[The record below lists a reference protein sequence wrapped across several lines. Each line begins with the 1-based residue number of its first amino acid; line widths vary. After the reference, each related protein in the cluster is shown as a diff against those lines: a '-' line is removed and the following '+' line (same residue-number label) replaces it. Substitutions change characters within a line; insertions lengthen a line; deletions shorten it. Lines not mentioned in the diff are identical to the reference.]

1 MSKVSKIIALGLG
14 GILVLILGVMAF
26 ILFVI
31 DPNDYKQE
39 IYTVVK
45 DKTDM
50 DLVISDRIEWQ
61 LWPQIGLKLGKTTLS
76 DTAAKQTLVAIKQ
89 ANVTVQVMPLLAQ
102 KIAIDSVL
110 LDGAT
115 LNFIQYANGT
125 SSWDKML
132 NKLKSQPE
140 DKSEK
145 IEFNIKL
152 LNINNSALAFKDEK
166 THTEGQLDRLL
177 VQATDIDL
185 KKAFPI
191 HVKFAYNQKDGQ
203 GKTLIADND
212 LNASVQLEQEVERY
226 TLKGLTARSHL
237 EGTLLPAP
245 MIIDVQGDVV
255 ADMKA
260 QVHTVDGLKLI
271 VDYQDPALKSPAH
284 VDMAGK
290 IVADMKQQLVDITG
304 LQLAASYP
312 EKSLKSPATVKV
324 LGDVHANL
332 GTQQVQMPS
341 LTVDAS
347 YPAANLK
354 SPATLKLNA
363 AITADLKQQIVSLAN
378 IKADAAYPDPTRPAP
393 ITATINGA
401 ITANLTSGAVNF
413 APLDLQASLSDKAF
427 PKVMPIHLTA
437 PISANWKEGK
447 IALNG
452 FNLDALSIKTKG
464 QLQAYLPALAATAK
478 PNTPVTQGM
487 TVSGHIS
494 TSPFNLRQ
502 LMQDLG
508 MAIPVMK
515 DTNTLKTVSVNSQ
528 LSGNDQSMLLKG
540 MKVQLDESTLT
551 GDAGISDLKTQ
562 KLYAR
567 LAVDKINVDRYLPPT
582 DPNAKPSA
590 GGLLP
595 IELLK
600 KQNVDVVLTIGSLTA
615 MNYPIKQLQVVTIA
629 NGGVVQVSKLGGSIY
644 NGTFNLPTTIDVRGK
659 EPIVTVQPN
668 IQQIDMAAVI
678 QQFTKKDLFA
688 GKTVFQGKL
697 QLTGNTVQAWTNSV
711 TGNSTLKFDNGVF
724 KGVNMMQ
731 LALTELSNNKALA
744 PFLSA
749 QDAKTIANK
758 QNDTEIS
765 SFLGE
770 ADIKN
775 GLVNTKSLNADLKK
789 GKIEG
794 GGSFNLVN
802 MEADYSFKLH
812 LDKSVAGE
820 GMTNYPIPIRCKG
833 NISAAAKLCTVDSR
847 AVREM
852 ATSALLN
859 SEKAQKLKAELETK
873 KTEAQAKAQLKL
885 DEAVQKANVKLSDD
899 SKKAVEKLNS
909 QMGDKVN
916 EQLQKLFKH

>member
-1 MSKVSKIIALGLG
+1 MSKITKIVAITVGGLLA
-14 GILVLILGVMAF
+14 LVLGIMTFV
-26 ILFVI
+26 LFFI
-31 DPNDYKQE
+31 DPNDYKKE
-39 IYTVVK
+39 IYSVVK

-50 DLVISDRIEWQ
+50 DLVITDRIEWQ
-61 LWPQIGLKLGKTTLS
+61 LWPQIGLKLGKTTLA

-89 ANVTVQVMPLLAQ
+89 ATVSVQVMPLLAK
-102 KIAIDSVL
+102 KIAIDSVM
-110 LDGAT
+110 LDGAM

-132 NKLKSQPE
+132 NKLKNQPE

-152 LNINNSALAFKDEK
+152 LSISNSALAFKDEK
-166 THTEGQLDRLL
+166 THTEGQLDKLL
-177 VQATDIDL
+177 VQAKDIDL

-212 LNASVQLEQEVERY
+212 LNASVQLEQEAERY

-245 MIIDVQGDVV
+245 MTIDIEGDVV

-260 QVHTVDGLKLI
+260 QQHSVDGLKLI
-271 VDYQDPALKSPAH
+271 VDYQDPKLKSPAH
-284 VDMAGK
+284 LDIKGK
-290 IVADMKQQLVDITG
+290 IVADMKQQLVDVTG

-312 EKSLKSPATVKV
+312 EASLKSPATVNV

-332 GTQQVQMPS
+332 ATQQVQMPS

-363 AITADLKQQIVSLAN
+363 AMNADLKQQIVSLAN
-378 IKADAAYPDPTRPAP
+378 IKADATYPDPARPAP

-447 IALNG
+447 VALNG
-452 FNLDALSIKTKG
+452 FSLDALSIKTKG
-464 QLQAYLPALAATAK
+464 QLQVFLPAIAATAK
-478 PNTPVTQGM
+478 ANTPITQGM
-487 TVSGHIS
+487 VMNGNIS
-494 TSPFNLRQ
+494 TSAFNLRQ

-508 MAIPVMK
+508 MAIPAMK
-515 DTNTLKTVSVNSQ
+515 DANTLKTVSINSQ
-528 LSGNDQSMLLKG
+528 ISGNEQSVLLKS
-540 MKVQLDESTLT
+540 MKVQLDDSTLT

-567 LAVDKINVDRYLPPT
+567 LAIDKINIDRYLPPT
-582 DPNAKPSA
+582 DPNAKPST

-600 KQNVDVVLTIGSLTA
+600 KQNVDAVLTIGSLTA

-629 NGGVVQVSKLGGSIY
+629 NGGVVQVSKLSGGIY
-644 NGTFNLPTTIDVRGK
+644 SGNFNFPTTIDVRGK
-659 EPIVTVQPN
+659 DPIVTVQPN
-668 IQQIDMAAVI
+668 IQQIDIASVI

-688 GKTVFQGKL
+688 GKSSYQGKL
-697 QLTGNTVQAWTNSV
+697 QLVGNTVQAWTNSV
-711 TGNSTLKFDNGVF
+711 TGNSSLKFDNGVF

-731 LALTELSNNKALA
+731 LVLTEMGKSQALL
-744 PFLSA
+744 PFITGK
-749 QDAKTIANK
+749 DASTIVNK

-775 GLVNTKSLNADLKK
+775 GLVSTKALNADLNK

-802 MEADYSFKLH
+802 MEADYSFKVH

-820 GMTNYPIPIRCKG
+820 GMVNYPIPIRCKG
-833 NISAAAKLCTVDSR
+833 NISAPAKLCTVDSR

-852 ATSALLN
+852 ATTALLN
-859 SEKAQKLKAELETK
+859 SEKVQKLKAE
-873 KTEAQAKAQLKL
+873 ANLKL
-885 DEAVQKANVKLSDD
+885 NEATQKANVKLNDE

-909 QMGDKVN
+909 QMGDKVS